1 MGGEPGEP
9 SILPAPPCCLQAFLL
24 YRGILWVKIGPA
36 SLRAGSKRFLK
47 SGLLAG
53 QNPANGSGRRFSGSR
68 KSNRVGSDR
77 VGSGQ
82 EVFEISWEGP
92 DGFWLVTRRVGSGHP
107 DHARP
112 AKSDL
117 TRQNVFFFVSK

>member
-77 VGSGQ
+77 VGSGR
-82 EVFEISWEGP
+82 I
-92 DGFWLVTRRVGSGHP
+92 GSGRARRCSKFHGKGQTDFGLSRAGSARVTLTMP
-107 DHARP
+107 DPRKA
-112 AKSDL
+112 
-117 TRQNVFFFVSK
+117 T